1 MSIKVLHC
9 FPSGSDAAPGLR
21 VQGRQVRLA
30 AVAADGA
37 GQADLQLLIQAGGQP
52 SSALAAAAK
61 YGCVEAVRTLVAA
74 GANIIG
80 GCCGT
85 SPAHITAMAK
95 AARSLA
101 VKA

>member
-1 MSIKVLHC
+1 MIETVRIRVLHC
-9 FPSGSDAAPGLR
+9 IPSGSDGAPGLK

-74 GANIIG
+74 GANINLKTG
-80 GCCGT
+80 EVPPPPSSRCSCH
-85 SPAHITAMAK
+85 SD
-95 AARSLA
+95 
-101 VKA
+101 